1 MVKLLRRLSV
11 LTVLLILT
19 RDQARPSELAP
30 RTKGRV
36 VGVGL
41 CEPLGRLAGTGV
53 GAKLRALAFGA
64 VICSDDRLFLHPS
77 ILFNLGGDSEC
88 WRSKLRRGGDNGI
101 AIGFDWGVPSRVGE
115 LSSCAVLAWE
125 YCAYNI
131 N

>member
-1 MVKLLRRLSV
+1 
-11 LTVLLILT
+11 
-19 RDQARPSELAP
+19 
-30 RTKGRV
+30 
-36 VGVGL
+36 VGL
-41 CEPLGRLAGTGV
+41 CVPLDRLASVGV
-53 GAKLRALAFGA
+53 GAKLRAFAFGG

-77 ILFNLGGDSEC
+77 IQPNLGGDSEC

-125 YCAYNI
+125 YCAYSI